1 VIHQEITLSTH
12 VLDTTLGA
20 PASGITIEL
29 YDSDHRLLS
38 TSETNQDGRVQNWP
52 GLTQLAPGAYRL
64 RFDVQ
69 RYEPSSGFYPLID
82 INFQIGETPRHYHVP
97 LLLSQYGY
105 STYLGS

>member
-1 VIHQEITLSTH
+1 MLKCRPVDINAGDVSW
-12 VLDTTLGA
+12 VNR
-20 PASGITIEL
+20 PRL
-29 YDSDHRLLS
+29 YWTRWRIDQADACSL
-38 TSETNQDGRVQNWP
+38 TSMEDRD
-52 GLTQLAPGAYRL
+52 RL